1 MMSKMKK
8 YYNMS
13 DELIRRARSYLIE
26 EKPSVDHLSPE
37 DENKL
42 LMRFNQEL
50 RDGTVFVT

>member
-13 DELIRRARSYLIE
+13 EELIRRARSYLIE

-50 RDGTVFVT
+50 RDGTAFVT